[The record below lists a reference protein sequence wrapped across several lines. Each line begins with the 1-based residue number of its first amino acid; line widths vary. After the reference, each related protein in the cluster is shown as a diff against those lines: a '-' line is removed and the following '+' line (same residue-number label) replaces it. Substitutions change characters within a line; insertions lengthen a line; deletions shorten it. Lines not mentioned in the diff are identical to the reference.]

1 MGNIGHSVHGT
12 VDDVAVEPGDR
23 AGYTVEN
30 DSFGDKQVKLVDVK
44 TVIGCFI
51 EMGIHMLQ
59 PVGNIALRFVK
70 ESGDTDGD

>member
-1 MGNIGHSVHGT
+1 M
-12 VDDVAVEPGDR
+12 AVEPGDR

-30 DSFGDKQVKLVDVK
+30 DSFGGKQVKLVDVK